1 MKRQALYSRFK
12 ALEWQQQLG
21 NLASTL
27 ASLSKRA
34 TVPQHDVLTST
45 LLREAALM
53 IEWCAANIPRNYLLE
68 LAAMQ
73 RELLSW
79 ERVFPIEQARSILAL
94 HARHQSERL
103 LQMAG
108 FLDDDEGNI
117 NG

>member
-12 ALEWQQQLG
+12 TLEWQQQLG

-53 IEWCAANIPRNYLLE
+53 IEWCAANIPKNYLLE

-73 RELLSW
+73 R
-79 ERVFPIEQARSILAL
+79 
-94 HARHQSERL
+94 
-103 LQMAG
+103 
-108 FLDDDEGNI
+108 
-117 NG
+117 